1 MKSKMLLLISLIVL
15 SAVPFFSA
23 PAEARM
29 AEPSSV
35 PDSLKDTSPHTPS
48 VSVYYLQKLV
58 NEGIMTQEE
67 ADRTQQY
74 MMFRYERRQ
83 KDLKAVEGM
92 SRTDRMNYMKER
104 RGERGNPLKEYADA
118 CGLTYER
125 ARDLMNAMHGS
136 EKGTEYYEEMGKL
149 KK

>member
-1 MKSKMLLLISLIVL
+1 
-15 SAVPFFSA
+15 
-23 PAEARM
+23 
-29 AEPSSV
+29 
-35 PDSLKDTSPHTPS
+35 
-48 VSVYYLQKLV
+48 
-58 NEGIMTQEE
+58 MTQEE

-104 RGERGNPLKEYADA
+104 RGERGSPLKEYADA